1 MTDYAKVKSLA
12 RWQDWEKGHSASE
25 SGSRRTL
32 TLFVI
37 KTSVSLGKAIGGRQA
52 SGWDFNSDFFYIL
65 CIRWIV
71 NTFTMEIALQELHS
85 NFSWAE
91 ELYFSLWVCLIVI
104 GKGSPFL
111 KCFVSIWAF
120 FHLFFSLPK
129 WAKMC
134 TYHLGNI
141 FASFSFC
148 TVLIFCF
155 QWNCL
160 KSLRWWR
167 KKFIWKRIYLISPQ
181 RKVFNG
187 NFCGF
192 MILIQVSWKFIS
204 WTVLNQCYV
213 KHYKIVYISQ
223 LLF

>member
-1 MTDYAKVKSLA
+1 MTEYAKVKSLA

-91 ELYFSLWVCLIVI
+91 ELYLSLWVCLSVI

-111 KCFVSIWAF
+111 KCFVFILAF
-120 FHLFFSLPK
+120 FHLFFPCQNELKCVHTILAIFLHHLVSVLSL
-129 WAKMC
+129 
-134 TYHLGNI
+134 
-141 FASFSFC
+141 FSASNGIVWKVWGDEEKNSFERGF
-148 TVLIFCF
+148 TSFHHKGKYSMGTFVVL
-155 QWNCL
+155 WYWSNCPESSDL
-160 KSLRWWR
+160 EL
-167 KKFIWKRIYLISPQ
+167 
-181 RKVFNG
+181 
-187 NFCGF
+187 C
-192 MILIQVSWKFIS
+192 
-204 WTVLNQCYV
+204 
-213 KHYKIVYISQ
+213 
-223 LLF
+223 